1 MNKLPKDGSMYF
13 ITCYYHVTYLL
24 CLCGV
29 RTYFVEYQFPV
40 VATSRDKQQPNE
52 MATEVMRVVSK
63 KVSDACKY
71 YLMDQLSKAY

>member
-1 MNKLPKDGSMYF
+1 MFTL
-13 ITCYYHVTYLL
+13 V

-40 VATSRDKQQPNE
+40 VATSRDKLQPNA

-63 KVSDACKY
+63 KVSDTSKCI
-71 YLMDQLSKAY
+71 LMA